1 MAFKTFRHFLLCCCA
16 IACTGDADR
25 PDHTHNQL
33 YQYATIDALLD
44 GVFEGERTFSELK
57 AKGDFGIGTF
67 NALDGELFINE
78 GKIYRIRHD
87 GKAYPVPDTAKSPLA
102 VLTFF
107 RPDTVFEIKPAGAF
121 TYGELQ
127 ERLARKLNKN
137 SAYAIRMSGDFISIH
152 TRAPAPAA
160 KPYPSLL
167 EHLKHHQHTFS
178 FDNVQGT
185 LVGFYVPAFLKRVNV
200 SGPHF
205 HFLTSDHREGGH
217 LFDFTARALTVEIS
231 RMRSITV
238 DMPATAEFMQ
248 ANLDVNRDAEVH
260 VVEKGKEELV
270 DD

>member
-1 MAFKTFRHFLLCCCA
+1 MAFKTFWYLLLCCCVV
-16 IACTGDADR
+16 ACAGGTGR
-25 PDHTHNQL
+25 SDHDHNRL

-44 GVFEGERTFSELK
+44 GVFEGERDFSELK
-57 AKGDFGIGTF
+57 TKGNFGIGTF

-107 RPDTVFEIKPAGAF
+107 RPDTVFEIKPASAF

-127 ERLARKLNKN
+127 ERLARQLNKN
-137 SAYAIRMSGDFISIH
+137 SAYAIRISGDFISMH

-160 KPYPSLL
+160 KPYSSLL

-178 FDNVQGT
+178 FDNIQGT
-185 LVGFYVPAFLKRVNV
+185 LVGFYIPAFLKTVNV

-205 HFLTSDHREGGH
+205 HFLTSDNTAGGH
-217 LFDFTARALTVEIS
+217 LFDFTAGSLTVEIS

-238 DMPATAEFMQ
+238 DMPATTEFMD
-248 ANLDVNRDAEVH
+248 ANLDINRDAEVH
-260 VVEKGKEELV
+260 VVEKGELV
-270 DD
+270 D